1 MNIVVNQKTTKIT
14 LSVPIDILDDYK
26 KLVGQR
32 KVSHAVTQIMVEQ
45 LKWEKRK
52 KALIIAKKIG
62 HKIDKERV
70 KISTQ
75 ELINSYKEYRKY

>member
-1 MNIVVNQKTTKIT
+1 MNAAINQKTTKIT

-32 KVSHAVTQIMVEQ
+32 KVSHSVTQIMAEQ
-45 LKWEKRK
+45 LSWEKRR
-52 KALIIAKKIG
+52 KALNIAKKIG
-62 HKIDKERV
+62 QKIDEASV

-75 ELINSYKEYRKY
+75 ELVNSYKGYRKY